1 MKSMQVI
8 MGVIS
13 RSIKSFLYIALLM
26 FLFVYIYALLGINII
41 GDLNSTKFN
50 DGTYEHQSRANFDNF

>member
-8 MGVIS
+8 MGVIQ
-13 RSIKSFLYIALLM
+13 RSIKSFFYITVLM

-41 GDLNSTKFN
+41 GDIYATPLN
-50 DGTYEHQSRANFDNF
+50 DGVYEH